1 MGHVVY
7 GDNGPYLNKIKRAVA
22 GMFPLPEATDIVP
35 ACAGTAAAGADAP
48 AQGGLIPGKG
58 WWLPAL
64 LLALMTFA
72 AYLPAVRGEF
82 IWDDDLYAANPV
94 LTQPKGLFKIWTLQH
109 PEAVYYRG
117 FPVVY
122 TTFWLERRLWGL
134 QPMGYHLVNIAFHAL
149 NAILAWLL
157 LKRMR
162 LRGAWIAAA
171 IFALHPVH
179 VESVAW
185 ISERKNVLSGMFYLL
200 ALGSYLRFEDGRS
213 RAWYLGSLALFLA
226 ALLSKPVTCTLPVI
240 LLLLRW
246 LRGLKIQVRNLAELL
261 PFFLLALGIGLST
274 LWVEVRPLE
283 PEVHLPLAQRVL
295 LAGRALWFYPMK
307 LAWPASLAFSYERWN
322 LDARSIV
329 QWLWVL
335 GALGAG
341 GGLWRARERLGRGFL
356 AGVGF
361 YLITISPLLGFVS
374 NYTFHYS
381 FVADHYQYLSSLGL
395 IAVGVGSVNFL
406 LCSNTAAAPPGL
418 ISRRRLIG
426 AALGFSA
433 LFLLGLGTWRQAGV
447 YENPSRIWIDTI
459 KKNPAS
465 WLARNNLGFIL
476 AKQGK
481 FDEAVAH
488 YRTAIKLKPD
498 LEEAHNN
505 LGIALVGQGK
515 PDEAILHYR
524 EAVRLKPDYAN
535 AYSNWGL
542 ALAGQ
547 GKLGEAVLCY
557 REALRLK
564 PGATETHNNLGIALA
579 RQGKFDE
586 AVAHYRAALK
596 MQPDFAQAYSN
607 LGVTMASMGRF
618 DEAVEYLNSA
628 LKIVPNYADA
638 QKNLNAVLEL
648 KRTKRR

>member
-1 MGHVVY
+1 MF
-7 GDNGPYLNKIKRAVA
+7 A
-22 GMFPLPEATDIVP
+22 GIFALPMATDIAPVCVEP
-35 ACAGTAAAGADAP
+35 TAADYAAP
-48 AQGGLIPGKG
+48 APAGSMPGTR

-72 AYLPAVRGEF
+72 AYLPAIRGEF

-109 PEAVYYRG
+109 PEALYYRG

-134 QPMGYHLVNIAFHAL
+134 QPIGYHLVNIAFHVL

-213 RAWYLGSLALFLA
+213 RGWYLSSLGLFFA

-246 LRGLKIQVRNLAELL
+246 LRGLKIHFRNLVELL

-274 LWVEVRPLE
+274 LLVEVRPLE
-283 PEVHLPLAQRVL
+283 PEIHLPLAQRAL

-307 LAWPASLAFSYERWN
+307 LVWPANLAFSYERWN
-322 LDARSIV
+322 LDAHNIT

-335 GALGAG
+335 GALGACG
-341 GGLWRARERLGRGFL
+341 WLWRARQRLGRGFL
-356 AGVGF
+356 AGIGF
-361 YLITISPLLGFVS
+361 YIITISPLLGFVS

-395 IAVGVGSVNFL
+395 IAVGVGSIDFL
-406 LCSNTAAAPPGL
+406 FFRNTVSAPPGL
-418 ISRRRLIG
+418 IFRKRLAG

-433 LFLLGLGTWRQAGV
+433 LVLLGLGTWRQAGV
-447 YENPSRIWIDTI
+447 YENQNRIWIDTI

-465 WLARNNLGFIL
+465 WLAQHNLGFIL
-476 AKQGK
+476 AGQGK
-481 FDEAVAH
+481 LDEAVAH
-488 YRTAIKLKPD
+488 YRAAIKLKPD

-505 LGIALVGQGK
+505 LGMALARQGK
-515 PDEAILHYR
+515 LDEAILHYR
-524 EAVRLKPDYAN
+524 EAVKFRPDYVK
-535 AYSNWGL
+535 AYCNLGL
-542 ALAGQ
+542 ALAEQ
-547 GKLGEAVLCY
+547 GKLDEAILYY
-557 REALRLK
+557 RVALELN
-564 PGATETHNNLGIALA
+564 PGIAETRNNLGIALA
-579 RQGKFDE
+579 RQGKFNE
-586 AVAHYRAALK
+586 ALACYREVLK
-596 MQPDFAQAYSN
+596 IQPDFAQAYSN

-628 LKIVPNYADA
+628 LKIAPNYADA
-638 QKNLNAVLEL
+638 KRNLDIVLEL
-648 KRTKRR
+648 RRTKRR